1 VNLYTART
9 PAAAV
14 PARGAAVAT
23 AAVVALAALTLLGC
37 SPSKEKRAER
47 PMALVPL
54 VNRIPISRAW
64 STQVGGEAPKLQL
77 GLGVA
82 VSGPR
87 AFVASYKGE
96 VIALDVA
103 SGRRLWQRA
112 LRVPI
117 SGGPGAAAGLVVI
130 GTSKGEVIALSD
142 QDGAPRWRVH
152 INAEILSAPA
162 VDADIVAVRSVD
174 GRLHGLSAADGSERW
189 VVDQQ
194 VPRLSLRGTSTPT
207 LAGDLAVCG
216 FDNGRV
222 VAVIRSN
229 GTTAWEAVA
238 SQQHGTSEL
247 QRLADVDAQVVADR
261 DDLFAIGYQGRIVRI
276 TRETGE
282 VVWGRDLSSYRGLA
296 IDADAVYVATADGDV
311 VRLDR
316 RNGSEQWRQKGL
328 ERRQLSAPA
337 IYGGRLV
344 VGDMDGVV
352 HWLDAASGNFLA
364 RESIGH
370 KRRIRVAPVI
380 AGAQLLVFSESGA
393 LTAFRA
399 PAMTA
404 ATVAARP

>member
-1 VNLYTART
+1 MNRFHSGL
-9 PAAAV
+9 
-14 PARGAAVAT
+14 RGAPGAT
-23 AAVVALAALTLLGC
+23 LALIGLAALLLCGC

-54 VNRIPISRAW
+54 VNRIAISRPW
-64 STQVGGEAPKLQL
+64 RTQVGGEAPKLQL

-82 VSGPR
+82 VSGAR

-96 VIALDVA
+96 VEALDIA
-103 SGRRLWQRA
+103 SGRPLWQRS

-117 SGGPGAAAGLVVI
+117 SGGPGAAAGLVVV

-142 QDGAPRWRVH
+142 QDGSPRWRVR

-162 VDADIVAVRSVD
+162 MDADIVAVRSVD

-189 VVDQQ
+189 VVEQQ
-194 VPRLSLRGTSTPT
+194 VPRLSLRGTSAPT

-247 QRLADVDAQVVADR
+247 QRLADVDAAVVADR
-261 DDLFAIGYQGRIVRI
+261 DDLFAVGYQGRVVRI

-296 IDADAVYVATADGDV
+296 VDAEGVYVATADGDV

-316 RNGSEQWRQKGL
+316 RSGAEQWRQKGL
-328 ERRQLSAPA
+328 ERRQLSAPVV
-337 IYGGRLV
+337 YGGRVV
-344 VGDMDGVV
+344 VGDMDGML

-364 RESIGH
+364 RETIGR
-370 KRRIRVAPVI
+370 KRRIRIAPVV
-380 AGAQLLVFSESGA
+380 AGAQLLVFSENGE
-393 LTAFRA
+393 LVAFRA
-399 PAMTA
+399 PALPGPA
-404 ATVAARP
+404 VAARP